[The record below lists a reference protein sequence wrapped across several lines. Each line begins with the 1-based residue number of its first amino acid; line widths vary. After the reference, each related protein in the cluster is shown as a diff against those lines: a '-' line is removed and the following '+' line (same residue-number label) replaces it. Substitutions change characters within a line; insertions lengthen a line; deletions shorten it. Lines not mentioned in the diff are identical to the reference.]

1 MYRITTQRLALPNW
15 GGCVF
20 MWFNF
25 FLLAATFADFESKWP
40 VKRAGLMATTQL
52 PWTDTATLL
61 APLAQRGGYESQ
73 TCLTQAKML
82 ADMLQD
88 GMLNRN
94 KQLWVPISLWRIN
107 LLVTSIPSPH
117 LQIINNRKL
126 NFKKKWEKK
135 RYLKYRTQS
144 LLKGVSLRDIK
155 ALVHLQ
161 WTTSAGRNLKTF
173 AGCLC

>member
-25 FLLAATFADFESKWP
+25 FLLAATFADSESKWP

-88 GMLNRN
+88 GMLNCR
-94 KQLWVPISLWRIN
+94 KQLWVPISFWRVN
-107 LLVTSIPSPH
+107 LFVAKYSVTTSQWNWI
-117 LQIINNRKL
+117 
-126 NFKKKWEKK
+126 KKKGEKK
-135 RYLKYRTQS
+135 R
-144 LLKGVSLRDIK
+144 
-155 ALVHLQ
+155 
-161 WTTSAGRNLKTF
+161 GRNTDNQSCVERSQSS
-173 AGCLC
+173 GY